1 MVLQPSSTARPK
13 EAVILVH
20 GLWVSSWVMRLLAYR
35 LGRCG
40 YAASCF
46 SYGSRRATLSQN
58 ALLLARAAATLD
70 ANTVHLAGHSLG
82 GLVILQMLKENA
94 DPRIGRIVLLGAPC
108 NGSYAARAVAK
119 IPAGHWLLGRSAL
132 AHETYSGIA
141 ENFEIGGIAGNRGL
155 GLGRLLVRGLPR
167 PNDGV
172 VTVDETRLKGMKD
185 HVVMNVSHSGMLFS
199 PRAVREICAFLKDGR
214 FAHH

>member
-1 MVLQPSSTARPK
+1 M
-13 EAVILVH
+13 VH

-46 SYGSRRATLSQN
+46 SYDSTRATLSQN
-58 ALLLARAAATLD
+58 ALLLARAAAELD
-70 ANTVHLAGHSLG
+70 ANTVHLLGHSLG
-82 GLVILQMLKENA
+82 GVVILQMLKENA
-94 DPRIGRIVLLGAPC
+94 YARIGRIVLLGAPC

-119 IPAGHWLLGRSAL
+119 IAGGRWLLGPSAL
-132 AHETYSGIA
+132 AHENYSGIA
-141 ENFEIGGIAGNRGL
+141 GNFEIGGIAGDRGL
-155 GLGRLLVRGLPR
+155 GLGRLLIRGLPR

-172 VTVDETRLKGMKD
+172 VTVDETRLKGMRD
-185 HVVMNVSHSGMLFS
+185 HIVMNLSHSGMLFS
-199 PRAVREICAFLKDGR
+199 SRAAREICAFLKGGR